1 MLLPSTKLAKPP
13 PVPEDLVD
21 LRLPHKD
28 SEPTRTYSRRGA
40 APRGLQNGAR
50 FLWFCFKVQVLLRGA
65 KPGYLKHDEYSELI
79 TYKTAVRAG
88 DRGFRL
94 VVQEWLSETHLK
106 TCPLGARSAAIR
118 KVENPLNL
126 LTGTFSSGPGNGC
139 LPPLLH
145 FPLSI
150 HDASGWSLKNRYR
163 KTDISRTALAPE
175 KPVAL

>member
-1 MLLPSTKLAKPP
+1 MTFICL
-13 PVPEDLVD
+13 
-21 LRLPHKD
+21 
-28 SEPTRTYSRRGA
+28 TRTRSPQ
-40 APRGLQNGAR
+40 APKAGQGLLLEASKTAHVSCG
-50 FLWFCFKVQVLLRGA
+50 FKVQVLLRGA
-65 KPGYLKHDEYSELI
+65 KLGYLKHDEYSELI

-118 KVENPLNL
+118 KMENPLNL

-163 KTDISRTALAPE
+163 KTGISKTALAPE
-175 KPVAL
+175 KPVML